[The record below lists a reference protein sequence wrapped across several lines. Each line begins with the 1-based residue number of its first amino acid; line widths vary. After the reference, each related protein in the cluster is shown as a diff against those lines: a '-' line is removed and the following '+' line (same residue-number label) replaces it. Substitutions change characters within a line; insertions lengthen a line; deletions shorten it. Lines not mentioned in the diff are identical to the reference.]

1 MRRGAILRAMAED
14 SRRRGASP
22 LGPLL
27 LAVIFLAVL
36 GGGVGFS
43 LGTLSKHQ
51 RNAAATQD
59 GGTADTRRDNGTG
72 NGNGSG
78 GGNGSGTG
86 GGQNDKKRC
95 PQHTEAQAGAGQ
107 LTEVLYL
114 HTAQSEVWICKDGDG
129 TLYYQGHTGAPGEDL
144 QEKVN
149 ALFLTDVQKEGD
161 NGYVATNTDS
171 SGAVTKYHVK
181 PKRLVKEYL
190 NYQSPKPS
198 VTENAVD

>member
-1 MRRGAILRAMAED
+1 MAEN

-59 GGTADTRRDNGTG
+59 GGNGTNRRDDGTG
-72 NGNGSG
+72 NGQGSG
-78 GGNGSGTG
+78 GGGGSGTG
-86 GGQNDKKRC
+86 GGTGGNHRC
-95 PQHTEAQAGAGQ
+95 LPHTESLAGAGE
-107 LTEVLYL
+107 LTRVLYL
-114 HTAQSEVWICKDGDG
+114 HTAQSEVWICKSGNG
-129 TLYYQGHTGAPGEDL
+129 TLYYQGHTGNPGEDL
-144 QEKVN
+144 QDNIN

-198 VTENAVD
+198 VTENSVD

>member
-1 MRRGAILRAMAED
+1 MAED

-51 RNAAATQD
+51 RNAAASPS
-59 GGTADTRRDNGTG
+59 DTSATDRRDDGTG
-72 NGNGSG
+72 NGNSNG

-86 GGQNDKKRC
+86 GGNGGRHRC
-95 PQHTEAQAGAGQ
+95 LPHTEELAGAGELAQ
-107 LTEVLYL
+107 LLYL
-114 HTAQSEVWICKDGDG
+114 HTPQSEVWICKASNG
-129 TLYYQGHTGAPGEDL
+129 TLYYQGHTGSPGQDL
-144 QEKVN
+144 QENVN
-149 ALFLTDVQKEGD
+149 ALFLTTVEREGD

-190 NYQSPKPS
+190 NYQNPKPNQ
-198 VTENAVD
+198 TENAVD

>member
-1 MRRGAILRAMAED
+1 MAED

-22 LGPLL
+22 LGLLL

-51 RNAAATQD
+51 RNAAATQND
-59 GGTADTRRDNGTG
+59 GTADTRRDNGTG

-107 LTEVLYL
+107 LAEVLYL

-161 NGYVATNTDS
+161 NGYVATNTDP

-190 NYQSPKPS
+190 NYQAPKPS